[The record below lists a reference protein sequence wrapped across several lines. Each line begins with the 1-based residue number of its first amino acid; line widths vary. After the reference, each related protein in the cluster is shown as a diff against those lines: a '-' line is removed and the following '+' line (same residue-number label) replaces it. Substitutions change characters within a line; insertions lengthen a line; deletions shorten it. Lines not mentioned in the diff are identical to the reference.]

1 MFNLLQVLL
10 QETINKRGASIRG
23 ASRQI
28 GVAHTTIN
36 RILRGESA
44 DIDTLV
50 AICKWIE
57 VQPSQILDSRQEG
70 SEGLG
75 AKIAVVTEMYPQ
87 FTEVFAEAMDRL
99 ERGEISSD
107 VVADLIAY
115 ASYRLSMES
124 YRKAEGDS

>member
-10 QETINKRGASIRG
+10 QETINKRGLSIRK

-28 GVAHTTIN
+28 GMAHTTIN
-36 RILRGESA
+36 RILGGESA

-50 AICKWIE
+50 AICKWLE
-57 VQPSQILDSRQEG
+57 VQPSQLLDSHQEG

-87 FTEVFAEAMDRL
+87 FKEAFANAMDRL